1 MGYFYAIAAAVV
13 WGLVYAMDQKVLD
26 KVSPHAL
33 LFVNSIFSLLYLVP
47 FLLFHKNE
55 WKTLENLDR
64 GNIKF
69 FAITLLCTL
78 IANILIYLAIK
89 ELGSSRAAIFEIAY
103 PFFVILFGV
112 VLFREH
118 INAYFIFGSI
128 LLFFGA
134 AIILTKG

>member
-33 LFVNSIFSLLYLVP
+33 MFVNSIFSLLYLVP
-47 FLLFHKNE
+47 FLLFHKSE

-69 FAITLLCTL
+69 FATTLLCTL

-118 INAYFIFGSI
+118 LNAYFIFGSI
-128 LLFFGA
+128 LLFLGA